1 MLHITDEL
9 IDTHV
14 TAAEA
19 QATLRESFLAF
30 GRGDAAMQA
39 RVRTEAN
46 GVKLSTLG
54 AVIPTQGVV
63 GAKVYT
69 TISGQFSFVIAL
81 FSAHDGKPLAV
92 LDANAI
98 TRLRTAACSVLAARP
113 FAIPGSTTLA
123 LFGAGTQGRQH
134 AVQFSRAFPINQI
147 LLYDPYA
154 SADAIK
160 ELASACDVP
169 VRVSSPQSAV
179 EQADIV
185 VTASRSQTPL
195 FDGAWLKPNAF
206 VAAIG
211 SSLPTTREL
220 NDDTL
225 ARASRVVVEWKP
237 QATSEAGDIILA
249 AKAVLLDE
257 KLIELA
263 EALVLPADAPA
274 PGHHGIVVY
283 KSVGVG
289 LEDIAIAGL
298 AYKRVTESA
307 GTSKRALC
315 QEAVHAPR

>member
-9 IDTHV
+9 IDAHV
-14 TAAEA
+14 TAEDA
-19 QATLRESFLAF
+19 QTALRESFLAF

-39 RVRTEAN
+39 RVRTESN

-54 AVIPTQGVV
+54 AVIPTQGVA

-69 TISGQFSFVIAL
+69 TISGQFSFVIVL
-81 FSAHDGKPLAV
+81 FSALDGKPLAV

-98 TRLRTAACSVLAARP
+98 TRLRTAACSVIAARQ

-134 AVQFSRAFPINQI
+134 AIQLSRAFPIERI
-147 LLYDPYA
+147 LLHDPYVT
-154 SADAIK
+154 ADAVT
-160 ELASACDVP
+160 ELSNACDAP
-169 VRVSSPQSAV
+169 VHVSSPQSAV

-220 NDDTL
+220 NDTTL

-249 AKAVLLDE
+249 AKAALPDD

-263 EALVLPADAPA
+263 DALAMPADAPA

-298 AYKRVTESA
+298 AYQRVTGSA
-307 GTSKRALC
+307 GVSAHAPH
-315 QEAVHAPR
+315 QENRHAPR

>member
-9 IDTHV
+9 VDAHV
-14 TAAEA
+14 TAADA
-19 QATLRESFLAF
+19 QTTLRESFLAF

-54 AVIPTQGVV
+54 AVIPTQDVV

-69 TISGQFSFVIAL
+69 TISGQFSFVIVL
-81 FSAHDGKPLAV
+81 FSARDGKPLAV

-98 TRLRTAACSVLAARP
+98 TRLRTAACSVIAAKQ
-113 FAIPGSTTLA
+113 FAIPGSATLA
-123 LFGAGTQGRQH
+123 LFGAGIQGRQH
-134 AVQFSRAFPINQI
+134 AVQLSRAFPIEQI
-147 LLYDPYA
+147 LLHDPYV
-154 SADAIK
+154 SADAIA
-160 ELASACDVP
+160 ELANACDVP
-169 VRVSSPQSAV
+169 VHVSAPQPAV

-220 NDDTL
+220 NDVAL

-249 AKAVLLDE
+249 AKAVLPDE

-263 EALVLPADAPA
+263 DALAMPADAPP

-298 AYKRVTESA
+298 AYLRVTESA
-307 GTSKRALC
+307 GMSTRALL
-315 QEAVHAPR
+315 QETVHAPR

>member
-9 IDTHV
+9 IDRHV
-14 TAAEA
+14 TAEDA

-39 RVRTEAN
+39 RVRTQAN

-54 AVIPTQGVV
+54 AVIPTQNVV

-69 TISGQFSFVIAL
+69 TISGQFSFVIVL
-81 FSAHDGKPLAV
+81 FSALDGKPLAV

-98 TRLRTAACSVLAARP
+98 TRLRTAACSVIAAKP
-113 FAIPGSTTLA
+113 FAIPGSATLA
-123 LFGAGTQGRQH
+123 LFGAGTQGQQH
-134 AVQFSRAFPINQI
+134 AIQLSRAFPIEQI
-147 LLYDPYA
+147 LLHDPYV
-154 SADAIK
+154 SAAAVEALAI
-160 ELASACDVP
+160 ACDVP
-169 VRVSSPQSAV
+169 VHIATPQAAV

-185 VTASRSQTPL
+185 VTASRSTSPL
-195 FDGAWLKPNAF
+195 FDGDWLKPNAF

-220 NDDTL
+220 NDATL
-225 ARASRVVVEWKP
+225 SRASRVVVEWKP

-249 AKAVLLDE
+249 AKAALPDE

-263 EALVLPADAPA
+263 DALAMPPDAPA

-289 LEDIAIAGL
+289 LEDVAIAGL
-298 AYKRVTESA
+298 AYQRIAGSA
-307 GTSKRALC
+307 GLSAHAPLREDL
-315 QEAVHAPR
+315 HAPR